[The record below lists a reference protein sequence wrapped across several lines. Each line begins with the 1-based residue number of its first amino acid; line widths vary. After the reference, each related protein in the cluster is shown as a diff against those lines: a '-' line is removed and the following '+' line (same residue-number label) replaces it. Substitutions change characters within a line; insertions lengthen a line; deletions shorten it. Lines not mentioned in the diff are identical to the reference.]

1 MQSTCMF
8 LLVIFLF
15 NLFMYIKQNEIIML
29 STGSD
34 NHMKEFP
41 VVLCGLPQLDVLDIS
56 GNKITEV
63 PDGIEDLQAVEVNLN
78 MNQVCC

>member
-1 MQSTCMF
+1 
-8 LLVIFLF
+8 
-15 NLFMYIKQNEIIML
+15 ML